1 MLLLLLIA
9 IVVVKI
15 LLQIEVETLECFSC
29 SFLLAP
35 AILRDA
41 TEAAALLLHCRLILC
56 CCFISTSNSLQLAIM
71 QHNRG
76 LNQFDI
82 HHTEISI
89 ALAEYLRRSSRRAY
103 NENDDDDDRLRQIF
117 RQNALWMGEKSR
129 NDTSAHANDS

>member
-1 MLLLLLIA
+1 
-9 IVVVKI
+9 
-15 LLQIEVETLECFSC
+15 
-29 SFLLAP
+29 
-35 AILRDA
+35 
-41 TEAAALLLHCRLILC
+41 
-56 CCFISTSNSLQLAIM
+56 M

-103 NENDDDDDRLRQIF
+103 NDDDDKLRKILRQ
-117 RQNALWMGEKSR
+117 NVLWEGEKSR